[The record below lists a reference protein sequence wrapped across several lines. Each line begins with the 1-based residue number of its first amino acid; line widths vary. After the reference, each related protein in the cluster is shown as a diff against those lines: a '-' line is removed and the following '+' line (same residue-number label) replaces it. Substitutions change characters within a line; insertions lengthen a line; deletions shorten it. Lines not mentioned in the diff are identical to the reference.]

1 MNIIIILLIIGLPLL
16 AQIFIKISYENNSRI
31 KNSKELTGYDVARKI
46 LDKNGL
52 NDLLIVETNGY
63 LTDHYDPN
71 RKVIKLSRNI
81 YGNDTISSMAVAA
94 HEVGHAIQDKEGYF
108 FLRLRTFIFPIVS
121 FISRMSWLVILVGF
135 FFEIVNAIYL
145 GIIIVSASVIF
156 ELVTLPVE
164 INASKRAIKELNSLN
179 LITGEEDKVKNVLT
193 AAALTYVAGTLAE
206 ILQLIRLIG
215 ILKDND

>member
-1 MNIIIILLIIGLPLL
+1 MDIILILLIIGLPLL

-31 KNSKELTGYDVARKI
+31 KNSKELTGYDIARKI

-71 RKVIKLSRNI
+71 RKVIKLSKNI